1 MKTQTLKSNIL
12 FSFIIVILALG
23 ASIAI
28 LGFYVI
34 NNDII
39 KRAQNQVK
47 NDLNVAHLVYNNELD
62 IMQRSFSVIRSLSD
76 PDERRGRL
84 GLDYFYVLDKADAA
98 KAGSEIVKEAFR
110 GKSTGGTRLIP
121 KDELLEMRRGL
132 FERIKIEIKPTPKA
146 KPSDKK
152 EIDDAL
158 VIEYAKPILDADG
171 KISNVIYGGKILNRN
186 FSLVDKIK
194 DYVYGDKIYDSK
206 PIGTVTIFL
215 DDTRVTTNVMD
226 KGNQRAIGTRVS
238 QIVYDNVVGKGM
250 PWLDRAFVVT
260 DWYLTAYEPIRN
272 INGKIIG
279 ILYVGILEK
288 PFNDLRRNIFF
299 VFTAIILLGVILAV
313 VLSFIL
319 EERIV
324 KPFTGMIEGAGHLS
338 AGDLNYRVKT
348 ETQVT
353 ELNELEQSFNR
364 MAEKLSERDKNLK
377 EINEKLTMLNKSYLD
392 LLGFVSHELKGIL
405 GSIVMNV
412 YSLKEGFLGAL
423 NKKQAKA
430 INSTARILDHFETMV
445 KNYLDFS
452 RIEKGELEVK
462 KSNVDL
468 NEEIIKPALAH
479 FEKQILER
487 RIDVSVN
494 VPSGIKLNADKNL
507 LVIVCDNLLGNAV
520 KYNTDP
526 GKIVIAAEEESGR
539 VKVSFY
545 NTGTPIR
552 DEEKNMLFKKFSRL
566 SGSEKIRGT
575 GIGLFI
581 TKEIVEKHGGSIW
594 VERQADGNKFIFTI
608 VKGA

>member
-353 ELNELEQSFNR
+353 ELNELAQSFNR